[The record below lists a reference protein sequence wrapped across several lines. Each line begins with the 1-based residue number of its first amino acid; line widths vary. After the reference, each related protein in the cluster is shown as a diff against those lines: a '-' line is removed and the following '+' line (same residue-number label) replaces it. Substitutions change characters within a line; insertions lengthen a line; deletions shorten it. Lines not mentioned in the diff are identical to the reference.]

1 MLYEIQYL
9 NNYKL
14 NEPLSD
20 SIIIIMKTKF
30 EISAGGVV
38 YKKEGDNYSVLLIAV
53 KKGTVWTLPKGL
65 VEKGEKPEEAAL
77 REIREETGIIGELE
91 SFLDKI
97 ELWFF
102 QNEDGEKV
110 RHHKIVYYYLVKYV
124 NGNPVE
130 HDFEVE
136 DVKWFQIDEA
146 VKICSYEKDREVLKK
161 AKEILE
167 KNNV

>member
-1 MLYEIQYL
+1 MLYDIQYL

-38 YKKEGDNYSVLLIAV
+38 YKKENDEHSVLLIAV
-53 KKGTVWTLPKGL
+53 KNATVWTLPKGL

-77 REIREETGIIGELE
+77 REIREETGIKGEIE

-102 QNEDGEKV
+102 QNEEGEKV
-110 RHHKIVYYYLVKYV
+110 RHHKIVYYYLVKYIS
-124 NGNPVE
+124 GDPTQ
-130 HDFEVE
+130 HDFEVD

-146 VKICSYEKDREVLKK
+146 IKICSYDKDRAILKK

-167 KNNV
+167 NKNV